1 MSLLVRAR
9 LSAGRYL
16 FPLHST
22 VPLQQSNLYSSKT
35 TTKTQR
41 LTKSATPAQSPS
53 LSDEINN
60 QIGSTINWP
69 KPVEIPYQAK
79 VANSLNL
86 IGRVKTPVQFDST
99 SDGNHFAAAVVS
111 QETGGGDDPLLI
123 PVVFEGDLA
132 HVVACHVKEKD
143 RVFVSGQL
151 STGPMRFAF
160 KDGLGKF
167 HLVAEN
173 LNFIEGFVKNVH
185 GNKSGVSFSSSQ
197 IENLSVRNTEVV
209 KVVGND
215 DEEFNQKWKEALEN
229 AKANKFSGESD
240 WASTSVLKQS
250 IDESKQE
257 NDNETCVESVGK
269 QKNVNASLDLWRAL
283 VKSPRQWWDYRG
295 HKSNGLVKEKFPD
308 FKHKETGE
316 GLWLSDS
323 PDWVLSGLEK
333 LEFDAKF
340 MKSVQGGEG
349 LGEKREFNVKFA
361 KAKHGQGGKGEDSWK
376 DLVENPYKW
385 WDNRLG
391 KKNPKSPDF
400 KHKETGE
407 GLWLSDSP
415 DWALPGLEKLEFNV
429 RVMKGKPVQGGE
441 GLGAEKGFDVKFTKG
456 KRAQGGKGEDTWKDL
471 VENPCKWWDNRLGK
485 KNPKSPDFKHKETG
499 EGLWLSDSPD
509 WALPGLEKLEFDA
522 RVMKGKPVQGGEG
535 LGAENGF
542 DKFTKGKRAQGGKGE
557 DTWKDLVENPYKWW
571 DNRLGKK
578 NPKSPDFKH
587 KETGEGLWLSDSPDW
602 ALPGLE
608 KLEFNVRVMKGK
620 PMQGGEGLGAEKEFD
635 VKFTKGKHTQGGK
648 GEDTWKDL
656 VENPYKWW
664 DNRLGKKNPKS
675 PDFKHKETGEGLWL
689 NDSPNWALSKLPVL
703 TDGKKNMHAV

>member
-16 FPLHST
+16 FPLHYT
-22 VPLQQSNLYSSKT
+22 IPLQQSKLYSSKT

-53 LSDEINN
+53 LSDGINN
-60 QIGSTINWP
+60 QTVSTINWP
-69 KPVEIPYQAK
+69 KPIEIPYQAK

-86 IGRVKTPVQFDST
+86 IGRVKTPVQFDSA

-111 QETGGGDDPLLI
+111 QENGGGDDPLLI
-123 PVVFEGDLA
+123 PVLFEGDLA

-151 STGPMRFAF
+151 STGPMRFTF
-160 KDGLGKF
+160 KDSLGKF

-173 LNFIEGFVKNVH
+173 INFIEGFVKNIH

-197 IENLSVRNTEVV
+197 IENPSVRSTEVLKEV
-209 KVVGND
+209 END

-229 AKANKFSGESD
+229 AKSKKFSGEID

-250 IDESKQE
+250 INESKQE
-257 NDNETCVESVGK
+257 NDNEKRGESVKK
-269 QKNVNASLDLWRAL
+269 QENVDSSMELWGDLLR
-283 VKSPRQWWDYRG
+283 SPRKWWDYRG

-308 FKHKETGE
+308 FKHKDTGE

-333 LEFDAKF
+333 IEFDAKF
-340 MKSVQGGEG
+340 MKAVQGAE
-349 LGEKREFNVKFA
+349 GEKREFNVNFA
-361 KAKHGQGGKGEDSWK
+361 KAKHARGGKGEDTWK

-391 KKNPKSPDF
+391 KRNPRSPDF

-415 DWALPGLEKLEFNV
+415 DWVLSRLENLEFDA
-429 RVMKGKPVQGGE
+429 MKGKPVQGGE
-441 GLGAEKGFDVKFTKG
+441 GLGGKRAFGVKFTK
-456 KRAQGGKGEDTWKDL
+456 A
-471 VENPCKWWDNRLGK
+471 
-485 KNPKSPDFKHKETG
+485 KH
-499 EGLWLSDSPD
+499 
-509 WALPGLEKLEFDA
+509 
-522 RVMKGKPVQGGEG
+522 
-535 LGAENGF
+535 
-542 DKFTKGKRAQGGKGE
+542 AQGGKGE

-608 KLEFNVRVMKGK
+608 KLKSNVSIMKGK
-620 PMQGGEGLGAEKEFD
+620 PVQGGEGLGPEKELDVKFTKAKHAQGGKGDDTWKDLVENPYKWWDNRLGKKNPRSPDFKHKETGEGLWLSDSPDWVLSRLENLEFDAMKGKPVQGGEGLGAENEFG
-635 VKFTKGKHTQGGK
+635 VKFTKGKHVHGGK

-689 NDSPNWALSKLPVL
+689 NDTPDWALSKLPVL

>member
-1 MSLLVRAR
+1 MSLIVRAR

-41 LTKSATPAQSPS
+41 STKSATPAQSPS

-60 QIGSTINWP
+60 QVGSTINWP

-197 IENLSVRNTEVV
+197 IESPSVRNTEVV
-209 KVVGND
+209 KEVEND

-250 IDESKQE
+250 IDESKQ
-257 NDNETCVESVGK
+257 ESVGK

-340 MKSVQGGEG
+340 MKAVQGGEG

-415 DWALPGLEKLEFNV
+415 DWALLGLEKLEFNV

-441 GLGAEKGFDVKFTKG
+441 GLGAEKGFDV
-456 KRAQGGKGEDTWKDL
+456 
-471 VENPCKWWDNRLGK
+471 
-485 KNPKSPDFKHKETG
+485 
-499 EGLWLSDSPD
+499 
-509 WALPGLEKLEFDA
+509 
-522 RVMKGKPVQGGEG
+522 
-535 LGAENGF
+535 
-542 DKFTKGKRAQGGKGE
+542 KFTKGKRAQGGKGE

-608 KLEFNVRVMKGK
+608 KLEFDARVMKGK
-620 PMQGGEGLGAEKEFD
+620 PVQGGEGLGAEKEFD